1 MAPYLVESRAS
12 PAAISGFISPV
23 RAGEGKHAFDVVVR
37 GTAVRMRNE
46 PGPEPF
52 IINLHMEVIIMG
64 DIVPNIHNSTI
75 VNRSLVQGAF
85 NLDSP

>member
-1 MAPYLVESRAS
+1 
-12 PAAISGFISPV
+12 
-23 RAGEGKHAFDVVVR
+23 
-37 GTAVRMRNE
+37 MRNE

-64 DIVPNIHNSTI
+64 DIVPNIHDSTI